1 MFNNRNNKKNNEDTK
16 EFATIQL
23 RVPRDLWKQFKHKA
37 IDNDKTCSGTLIELV
52 QKHVQR

>member
-1 MFNNRNNKKNNEDTK
+1 MKNNGDTK

-23 RVPRDLWKQFKHKA
+23 RVPRDLWKKFKHKA
-37 IDNDKTCSGTLIELV
+37 IDNDKTGSGTLIELV

>member
-1 MFNNRNNKKNNEDTK
+1 MKNNGDTK

-23 RVPRDLWKQFKHKA
+23 KVPRDLWKKFKHKA